1 MTLKKAK
8 STACVSCANA
18 QQPAHARMNKLCS
31 LALRVAACW
40 LCRTLTSLAYGFCFV
55 FCYYDL
61 LPRCRRFLRR
71 TGKQHPPCS
80 PILTRQKR
88 AGPRE
93 VALQVLPKLRTVH
106 FLGRGGGASVGRTRS
121 RKRFS
126 QHSQPSPTRTCTT
139 QRGHWGR
146 SNTAVIAEG
155 GSYRLTS
162 SRTITVSMWFEQVH
176 VHLYSTVSLILGSMH
191 HGSNSS
197 VLCAVQTQP
206 RGLEWRPCNMVE
218 RQTSRAGEHLHQLC
232 AAHTP
237 SYFSAV
243 FLWSSIDKYIATADS
258 LQHVSTVTPNCEI
271 PAGIRQM
278 WDQEGHQETGI
289 MLPWPFPKWNLLM
302 REKCLQGG
310 VGESCF
316 LQVRSLSQPV
326 WLQYYCLIAL
336 MTARP
341 WAYCST

>member
-40 LCRTLTSLAYGFCFV
+40 LCRTLTSLAYGF

-61 LPRCRRFLRR
+61 LPRYRRFLRR

-80 PILTRQKR
+80 LILTRQKR

-106 FLGRGGGASVGRTRS
+106 FLGRGGGASVGREH
-121 RKRFS
+121 FS
-126 QHSQPSPTRTCTT
+126 QHSQPSPTRTCTA

-176 VHLYSTVSLILGSMH
+176 VHLYSTVSLIPGSMH

-197 VLCAVQTQP
+197 VLCAVQIQP
-206 RGLEWRPCNMVE
+206 RGLEWRPCNMVH
-218 RQTSRAGEHLHQLC
+218 RQTSRAGEHLHQLVFFC
-232 AAHTP
+232 HISLVFHWQIHSDCRFTP
-237 SYFSAV
+237 ACFYSLPK
-243 FLWSSIDKYIATADS
+243 LWNPSWY
-258 LQHVSTVTPNCEI
+258 
-271 PAGIRQM
+271 
-278 WDQEGHQETGI
+278 
-289 MLPWPFPKWNLLM
+289 
-302 REKCLQGG
+302 
-310 VGESCF
+310 
-316 LQVRSLSQPV
+316 
-326 WLQYYCLIAL
+326 
-336 MTARP
+336 
-341 WAYCST
+341 